1 MVPSGPSGPLMYP
14 NVHFERRTSAP
25 GSASTKRNY
34 QFWAASTSS
43 SARIASYSCPLPFA
57 RVLGGGGM
65 KRKNALRPIENGPI
79 GTQWPPNVPQRPF
92 RVQNI
97 RTRICRRCT
106 MPQSQWPPNVS
117 HPLQGLPQAG
127 SVQRPP
133 PTQPKP
139 RNPPTLHT
147 PTHPH
152 PNNATQTSKPSNR
165 MGPK

>member
-1 MVPSGPSGPLMYP
+1 MYP

-97 RTRICRRCT
+97 RTRICICVKDLAHVHGVNLTHRPYSLLSCFRNDLACQKRTLQYEACLLLCTVGHKARLPRFRRF
-106 MPQSQWPPNVS
+106 
-117 HPLQGLPQAG
+117 L
-127 SVQRPP
+127 RPI
-133 PTQPKP
+133 
-139 RNPPTLHT
+139 RG
-147 PTHPH
+147 
-152 PNNATQTSKPSNR
+152 A
-165 MGPK
+165 